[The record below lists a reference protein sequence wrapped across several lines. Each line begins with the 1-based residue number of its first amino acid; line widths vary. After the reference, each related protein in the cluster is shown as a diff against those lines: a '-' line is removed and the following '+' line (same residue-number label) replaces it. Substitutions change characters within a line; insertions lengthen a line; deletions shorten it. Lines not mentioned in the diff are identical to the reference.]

1 MDQTLTPSR
10 RNFLN
15 GAAALSLGASLPLPA
30 LAQAYPSK
38 PVRILVPF
46 GAGGIADITV
56 RIVAERLGDKLGQRF
71 VIENQ
76 PGPGGINA
84 ARAAL
89 QGGADGYSLALFS
102 NGTAVASGLFKN
114 LRYDPV
120 KEFAPVSALGY
131 FEFIFATGGESRFKT
146 MGELLAEARAKPGV
160 LNIGTIA
167 SGSTQN
173 LSGEL
178 FKSSANIDARIVPYR
193 TTPDVILAAL
203 RGDVDV
209 IVDSFASMKAN
220 LEDNKLRALGA
231 SSITRSVALPNLP
244 TVAEGGVPGFDVTS
258 WNAIFAPAGTP
269 QPIID
274 TLNKGI
280 LEVLAMPE
288 TKKLLLDLGI
298 EAKGSTPAELGDKLK
313 ADIVKWSAIIDK
325 SGIEKQ

>member
-1 MDQTLTPSR
+1 MDQTRPPSR
-10 RNFLN
+10 RSFLN

-30 LAQAYPSK
+30 FAQAYPTK

-56 RIVAERLGDKLGQRF
+56 RIVAERLGEKLGQRF

-76 PGPGGINA
+76 PSAGGINA

-89 QGGADGYSLALFS
+89 QGGPDGYSLALFS
-102 NGTAVASGLFKN
+102 NGTAVAAGLFKT

-167 SGSTQN
+167 TGSTQN

-193 TTPDVILAAL
+193 TTPEVILAAM
-203 RGDVDV
+203 RGDVDL
-209 IVDSFASMKAN
+209 IVDSYASMKSN
-220 LEDNKLRALGA
+220 LEDGKLRALGA
-231 SSITRSVALPNLP
+231 SSIKRSVAMPDLP

-269 QPIID
+269 QPVID

-280 LEVLAMPE
+280 LEVLALPE

-313 ADIVKWSAIIDK
+313 ADIVKWTGIIDK

>member
-1 MDQTLTPSR
+1 MDQTRTPSR
-10 RNFLN
+10 RSFLN

-89 QGGADGYSLALFS
+89 QGGPDGYSMALFS

-146 MGELLAEARAKPGV
+146 MGELLAEARAKPGS

-167 SGSTQN
+167 TGSTQN

-193 TTPDVILAAL
+193 TTPDVVLAAM
-203 RGDVDV
+203 RGDVDL
-209 IVDSFASMKAN
+209 IVDSYASMKAN
-220 LEDNKLRALGA
+220 LEDGKLRALGA
-231 SSITRSVALPNLP
+231 SSITRSLSLPNLP

-269 QPIID
+269 QAVID

-298 EAKGSTPAELGDKLK
+298 EAKGSTPAELGEKLK
-313 ADIVKWSAIIDK
+313 SDIVKWTAIIDK

>member
-1 MDQTLTPSR
+1 MDQTRKPSR
-10 RNFLN
+10 RSFLN

-30 LAQAYPSK
+30 LAQAYPAK

-76 PGPGGINA
+76 PSAGGINA

-89 QGGADGYSLALFS
+89 QGGPDGYSLALFS
-102 NGTAVASGLFKN
+102 NGTAVAAGLFKT

-131 FEFIFATGGESRFKT
+131 FDFVFATGGESRFKT
-146 MGELLAEARAKPGV
+146 MGALLAEARAKPGS

-167 SGSTQN
+167 TGSTQN

-178 FKSSANIDARIVPYR
+178 FKSSANIDARIVPFR
-193 TTPDVILAAL
+193 TTPDVILAAM
-203 RGDVDV
+203 RGDVDL
-209 IVDSFASMKAN
+209 IVDSYASMKSN
-220 LEDNKLRALGA
+220 LEDGKLRALGT
-231 SSITRSVALPNLP
+231 SSINRSVALPNVP
-244 TVAEGGVPGFDVTS
+244 TVTEGGVPGFDVTS

-269 QPIID
+269 EPVIA
-274 TLNKGI
+274 TLNKAI

-288 TKKLLLDLGI
+288 TKKQLLDLGI

-313 ADIVKWSAIIDK
+313 ADIVKWTAIIDK

>member
-1 MDQTLTPSR
+1 MDQTSPPSR
-10 RNFLN
+10 RSFLN
-15 GAAALSLGASLPLPA
+15 GAAALTLGASLPLPA
-30 LAQAYPSK
+30 FAQAWPSK

-84 ARAAL
+84 ARSAI

-102 NGTAVASGLFKN
+102 NGTAVASGLFKT

-131 FEFIFATGGESRFKT
+131 FDFVFATGGESRFKT

-167 SGSTQN
+167 TGSTQN

-178 FKSSANIDARIVPYR
+178 FKTSANIDARIVPYR
-193 TTPDVILAAL
+193 TTPDVILAAM
-203 RGDVDV
+203 RGDVDL
-209 IVDSFASMKAN
+209 IVDSYASMKSN
-220 LEDNKLRALGA
+220 LEDGKLRALGTSGIA
-231 SSITRSVALPNLP
+231 RSVSLPNAP

-274 TLNKGI
+274 TLNKAI
-280 LEVLAMPE
+280 LEVLALPD

-298 EAKGSTPAELGDKLK
+298 EARGSTPAELGDKLQ
-313 ADIVKWSAIIDK
+313 ADIVKWTGIIDK

>member
-1 MDQTLTPSR
+1 MDQTRTPSR
-10 RNFLN
+10 RSFLN
-15 GAAALSLGASLPLPA
+15 GAAALSLGVGLPLPA

-209 IVDSFASMKAN
+209 IVDSYASMKAN

>member
-1 MDQTLTPSR
+1 MDQIRTPSR
-10 RNFLN
+10 RSFLN
-15 GAAALSLGASLPLPA
+15 GAAALSLGVGLPLPA

>member
-1 MDQTLTPSR
+1 MDQTRTPSR
-10 RNFLN
+10 RSFLN

-30 LAQAYPSK
+30 LAQAYPAK

-56 RIVAERLGDKLGQRF
+56 RIVAERLGEKLGQRF

-76 PGPGGINA
+76 PSAGGINA
-84 ARAAL
+84 ARAAI
-89 QGGADGYSLALFS
+89 QGGPDGYSLALFS
-102 NGTAVASGLFKN
+102 NGTAVAAGLFKT

-131 FEFIFATGGESRFKT
+131 FDFVFATGGESRFKT

-167 SGSTQN
+167 TGSTQN

-193 TTPDVILAAL
+193 TTPDVILAAM
-203 RGDVDV
+203 RGDVDL
-209 IVDSFASMKAN
+209 IVDSYASMKSN
-220 LEDNKLRALGA
+220 LEDNKLRALGT
-231 SSITRSVALPNLP
+231 SSINRSVALPHVP
-244 TVAEGGVPGFDVTS
+244 TVADGGVPGFDVTS

-288 TKKLLLDLGI
+288 TKKQLLDLGI

-313 ADIVKWSAIIDK
+313 ADIVKWTAIIDK